1 MTQQSEYA
9 VAVKSGALDA
19 VATVPGSKS
28 IAHRALV
35 CAALARGDST
45 IKGLPDGDDTQAM
58 LQGLK
63 MLGATFSLD
72 GADAHIQGSI
82 DLNRTDAITVDANL
96 AGTTARFL
104 TAVGALRRG
113 PITVT
118 GNASLRSRP
127 MKDLHLALEQLGA
140 SVSWQNE
147 KYCLPVTVQRGESYS
162 HSVQVAADTSSQ
174 FVTSLMLIAP
184 MFEHGLTIELTG
196 DVISLPYIAMSAS
209 VMNSFG
215 ANVRIADSR
224 IIVIGGGGYVGCQ
237 FAVEPDAS
245 SASYPLAAA
254 AVLGG
259 RVRVEGMRSDMLQ
272 GDGRFVDVL
281 QRMGC
286 DISED
291 NTGITV
297 GRDANKSLQ
306 GVDIDMSEISD
317 LVPTLAI
324 VAMFAKTPTR
334 IRNVGFIRNKESDRI
349 GDLAREMRAL
359 GANVVEHEDG
369 LEISPQALHGG
380 SCDTHHD
387 HRIAMAFGVAGLK
400 LPGVIIDQANVV
412 SKSWPQFWEMLE
424 AL

>member
-9 VAVKSGALDA
+9 VAVKNGALDA

-28 IAHRALV
+28 IAHRALI

-58 LQGLK
+58 LQGLM
-63 MLGATFSLD
+63 MLGATISLD
-72 GADAHIQGSI
+72 GADAHIQESI
-82 DLNRTDAITVDANL
+82 DLDRTNAVTIDANL
-96 AGTTARFL
+96 AGTTARFV
-104 TAVGALRRG
+104 TAIGALRRG
-113 PITVT
+113 SITVT

-140 SVSWQNE
+140 GVSWQNE
-147 KYCLPVTVQRGESYS
+147 KYCLPVTVHRGESHA

-209 VMNSFG
+209 VMRSFG
-215 ANVRIADSR
+215 ANVRIADNR
-224 IIVIGGGGYVGCQ
+224 IIVIDGGGYVGCQ

-245 SASYPLAAA
+245 SASYPFAAA
-254 AVLGG
+254 AVAGG
-259 RVRVEGMRSDMLQ
+259 RVRVNGMRSNMMQ
-272 GDGRFVDVL
+272 GDSRFIDVL
-281 QRMGC
+281 RQMGC
-286 DISED
+286 EISED
-291 NTGITV
+291 QVGITV
-297 GRDANKSLQ
+297 SRDANNPLQ
-306 GVDIDMSEISD
+306 GIDIDMSEISD

-324 VAMFAKTPTR
+324 VAMFAESPTR
-334 IRNVGFIRNKESDRI
+334 IRGVGFIRNKESDRI
-349 GDLAREMRAL
+349 GDLAREMRGL

-387 HRIAMAFGVAGLK
+387 HRLAMAFGVAGLK
-400 LPGVIIDQANVV
+400 LPGVIIGQPHVV
-412 SKSWPQFWEMLE
+412 SKSWPRFWAMLE

>member
-9 VAVKSGALDA
+9 VAVKSGAIDA

-28 IAHRALV
+28 IAHRALI

-58 LQGLK
+58 LQGLM
-63 MLGATFSLD
+63 MLGATISLD
-72 GADAHIQGSI
+72 GADAHIQESI
-82 DLNRTDAITVDANL
+82 DLDRTNAVTIDANL
-96 AGTTARFL
+96 AGTTARFV
-104 TAVGALRRG
+104 TAIGALRRG
-113 PITVT
+113 SITVT

-140 SVSWQNE
+140 GVSWQNE
-147 KYCLPVTVQRGESYS
+147 KYYLPVTVHRGESHT

-209 VMNSFG
+209 VMRSFG
-215 ANVRIADSR
+215 ANVRIADNR
-224 IIVIGGGGYVGCQ
+224 IIVIDGGGYVGCQ

-245 SASYPLAAA
+245 SASYPFAAA
-254 AVLGG
+254 AVAGG
-259 RVRVEGMRSDMLQ
+259 RVRVNGMRLNMMQ
-272 GDGRFVDVL
+272 GDSRFIDVL
-281 QRMGC
+281 RQMGC
-286 DISED
+286 EISED
-291 NTGITV
+291 QVGITV
-297 GRDANKSLQ
+297 SRDANNPLQ
-306 GVDIDMSEISD
+306 GIDIDMSEISD

-324 VAMFAKTPTR
+324 VAMFAESPTR
-334 IRNVGFIRNKESDRI
+334 IRGVGFIRNKESDRI
-349 GDLAREMRAL
+349 GDLAREMRGL

-387 HRIAMAFGVAGLK
+387 HRLAMAFGVAGLK
-400 LPGVIIDQANVV
+400 LPGVIIGQPHVV
-412 SKSWPQFWEMLE
+412 SKSWPRFWAMLE